1 MQQELTLAELADASG
16 LQSRT
21 IRSWVAQG
29 LLPGPLTRGPAARYP
44 RREHHQRGCAR
55 APTRGSTMRGSRKH
69 MLDWID
75 HAAFPAELALLVAP
89 TLALQFWRELP
100 HMPIGH
106 ADPREA
112 RLEQWRPTTVGSPA
126 AWKEL
131 DAWWLAASRG
141 ASTPNWDFA
150 ASALLDGVPGLVLI
164 EAKANVPELSAGG
177 VKTPASESAGS
188 QANDAQIRLALAEAS
203 AELARFAPS
212 AALSADH
219 GYQLSNRVAFAWK
232 LASMGIPTLLV
243 YLGFTGDTDIAD
255 VGAPLRDDSHW
266 TALVRDYA
274 DSLGIGALLERRLE
288 FAAPM
293 WTLVRSRPV
302 TQ

>member
-1 MQQELTLAELADASG
+1 
-16 LQSRT
+16 
-21 IRSWVAQG
+21 
-29 LLPGPLTRGPAARYP
+29 
-44 RREHHQRGCAR
+44 
-55 APTRGSTMRGSRKH
+55 MRGSRKH

-75 HAAFPAELALLVAP
+75 DVAFPEALAQLVAP
-89 TLALQFWRELP
+89 AVTLEFSRESP

-112 RLEQWRPTTVGSPA
+112 RLENWRPATVGSPA
-126 AWKEL
+126 TWTEL

-150 ASALLDGVPGLVLI
+150 ASALLDGAQGLVLV

-177 VKTPASESAGS
+177 VKTPPSPTAGS
-188 QANDAQIRLALAEAS
+188 VANDARIRSALAEAS
-203 AELARFAPS
+203 AALARYAPS

-232 LASMGIPTLLV
+232 LASMGIPTLLL
-243 YLGFTGDTDIAD
+243 YLGFTGDDDISD
-255 VGAPLRDDSHW
+255 VGEPLHDDDHW
-266 TALVRDYA
+266 KALVGAYA
-274 DSLGIGALLERRLE
+274 DSLGIAPLLERRLA

-293 WTLVRSRPV
+293 WTMVRSLPATRGSALIVPH
-302 TQ
+302 